1 MVQYRRTPAQH
12 KESQRPL
19 KCWVGTIGSV
29 SNQSAGRVK
38 NLTFQQ
44 SHNSLPIPPNYSARV
59 GYFAF
64 LQALRLST
72 LSSGNTMNIGVLTET
87 LANESRVALTPDA
100 VKQLKAKGFSIF
112 VQQGAGL
119 AASYEDAAYIAQGAV
134 IVAGASEL
142 CSSSE
147 IVCKVQAPTVAEV
160 AMFKEGTSLIC
171 TLNAW
176 KNADVVEAL
185 KAKNVKAFAL
195 ELIPRISR
203 AQSMD
208 ILSSMASV
216 AGYKAVLLAAAASG
230 RFFPMLV
237 TAAGTLAPT
246 KCLVIG
252 AGVAGL
258 QAIATAR
265 RLGAIVEAFD
275 VRPAV
280 KEQVQSL
287 GAKFVDIDLGQGD
300 TETSGGYAKELSD
313 DAKRRQQEG
322 LAKHV
327 AQSDVIISTAAI
339 PGKAAPKIL
348 TDEMLAQMKHGSII
362 VDLAAET
369 GGNTFQTKAG
379 ETVVTSNGVSI
390 IGPVNLPSS
399 MPMHASQMYAKNLV
413 NMMLLFV
420 KKEGISVHL
429 DDEILSACCV

>member
-1 MVQYRRTPAQH
+1 
-12 KESQRPL
+12 
-19 KCWVGTIGSV
+19 
-29 SNQSAGRVK
+29 
-38 NLTFQQ
+38 
-44 SHNSLPIPPNYSARV
+44 
-59 GYFAF
+59 
-64 LQALRLST
+64 
-72 LSSGNTMNIGVLTET
+72 MNIGVLKET
-87 LANESRVALTPDA
+87 QENEQRVALTPDA
-100 VKQLKAKGFSIF
+100 VKQLKAKGFSI
-112 VQQGAGL
+112 VIQQGAGL
-119 AASYEDAAYIAQGAV
+119 PASYEDSAYEAQGAT
-134 IVAGASEL
+134 IVASAKDVAAQSD
-142 CSSSE
+142 
-147 IVCKVQAPTVAEV
+147 IICKVQAPSLEEV
-160 AMFKEGTSLIC
+160 ALLKDGSALIA

-176 KNADVVEAL
+176 KNADVIAAL
-185 KAKNVKAFAL
+185 KAKNIRAFAL

-280 KEQVQSL
+280 KEQVMSL
-287 GAKFVDIDLGQGD
+287 GAKFVDIDLGEQD
-300 TETSGGYAKELSD
+300 METSGGYAKELSAE
-313 DAKRRQQEG
+313 AKRRQQEG

-327 AQSDVIISTAAI
+327 AQSDVIITTAAI
-339 PGKAAPKIL
+339 PGKAAPKTIA
-348 TDEMLAQMKHGSII
+348 DDMIAQMKHGSII

-369 GGNTFQTKAG
+369 GGNTNQTKAG
-379 ETVVTSNGVSI
+379 ETVVTANGVHI
-390 IGPVNLPSS
+390 IGPVNLSSS
-399 MPMHASQMYAKNLV
+399 MPFHASQMYAKNLV
-413 NMMLLFV
+413 NLMLLFV
-420 KKEGISVHL
+420 RKDGISVHL